1 MGKQAFFA
9 QRGTLKKGA
18 MYKETDRTPICLR
31 SPDFTGKGHRQF
43 GIIRNVAME
52 EDGKDRWTDKKSS
65 EEGMQLTG
73 RTAIAD
79 FEPSEKKERR
89 NKRTKKRNWTGHV
102 LREES
107 LSGTEMEGSRPIR
120 GK

>member
-18 MYKETDRTPICLR
+18 MYKRLIEPLYASETRISREKDIDNLESFEMWLWKR
-31 SPDFTGKGHRQF
+31 
-43 GIIRNVAME
+43 ME
-52 EDGKDRWTDKKSS
+52 KIDGRDKKSS